1 MPENP
6 NRVQALTH
14 LKAAIMQVEGAMDL
28 DSATWDGTDEEDAL
42 DAINT
47 IANLI
52 HILEPAHV

>member
-14 LKAAIMQVEGAMDL
+14 LKAAIMQVEKTMDL

-52 HILEPAHV
+52 HTLEPVNV

>member
-14 LKAAIMQVEGAMDL
+14 LRAAIMQVEGAMDL

-42 DAINT
+42 DALNT
-47 IANLI
+47 IRNLI
-52 HILEPAHV
+52 HTLDVKDV